1 MLDERDVAI
10 GPIRPVGT
18 DGSSHSFGSS
28 PDFIRRIVSTGTFPG
43 ATQFARIPNGARST
57 ARLRVNWN
65 SAALAESYPVPR
77 QGTMPSTDEIVTM
90 APPAPLATMCSAA
103 GLEHRNTP
111 S

>member
-1 MLDERDVAI
+1 M
-10 GPIRPVGT
+10 
-18 DGSSHSFGSS
+18 
-28 PDFIRRIVSTGTFPG
+28 
-43 ATQFARIPNGARST
+43 
-57 ARLRVNWN
+57 NWN